1 MASQLLSEI
10 LDKLDTG
17 QELLDTNIIK
27 KGDEFNEQELNAKSK
42 PENISWLLTS
52 YSRL

>member
-1 MASQLLSEI
+1 MQSELNLI

-27 KGDEFNEQELNAKSK
+27 EGDDLDDEASNAQSK
-42 PENISWLLTS
+42 
-52 YSRL
+52 